1 MTPEAITTRNRTNAA
16 KSTGPRSTAGKA
28 AVAQNARRHG
38 ATARP
43 DRERVAIWARII
55 LDTPDLGP
63 TDLLTDDIRIQCA
76 LVLASAEARF
86 ADATRALED
95 FEAGAA
101 PPSDNEESLEGQIV
115 EIRAMLTEMPMSA
128 RDRRTGMSLLVRL
141 QKAQIRETLPG
152 GRRHRLLERYCRE
165 ALAQR
170 KRAFREWLAC
180 LQEQVP
186 SPAASSKRAKIPK
199 QSQVTT

>member
-1 MTPEAITTRNRTNAA
+1 MTPEAITTRNRANAA

-86 ADATRALED
+86 AGATRALED

-101 PPSDNEESLEGQIV
+101 PPADAEDTQ
-115 EIRAMLTEMPMSA
+115 AH
-128 RDRRTGMSLLVRL
+128 D
-141 QKAQIRETLPG
+141 
-152 GRRHRLLERYCRE
+152 RRHRLLKRYWRE
-165 ALAQR
+165 ARAQR
-170 KRAFREWLAC
+170 KRAFRDWLAC
-180 LQEQVP
+180 LQA
-186 SPAASSKRAKIPK
+186 PAPAPLSFGKIRQIPK
-199 QSQVTT
+199 QSQIST